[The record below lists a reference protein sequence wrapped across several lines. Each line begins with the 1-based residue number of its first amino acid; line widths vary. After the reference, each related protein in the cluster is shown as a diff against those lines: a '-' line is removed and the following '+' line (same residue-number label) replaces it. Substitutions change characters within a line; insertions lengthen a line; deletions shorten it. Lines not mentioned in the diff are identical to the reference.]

1 MNGVGARRLFASCV
15 GLAAALGAL
24 GCGAAPQPT
33 TDAIPAGAV
42 AVCAGSPISAVAVA
56 SVAQRRGVAPRAAV
70 ELLASDAR
78 LARGAVEAGLE
89 RHHAVRVE
97 QRALLARALLTA
109 LREETRAAPTSP
121 EELDRVRAQHWV
133 DVDRP
138 ETFRVFHVVAMS
150 KDADAAD
157 RRDRARGV
165 ATALELAVRGA
176 TDEADFRARAEAVPH
191 GDVEI
196 RVESLP
202 PVTRDGRVATREGGA
217 FDPAFASAAASL
229 ASPGDHSGVVATSF
243 GFHVIRLLERLP
255 AHRVPDDELRTLTRD
270 QVLAHRGAAA
280 MKDVLTRVRAQN
292 EVSIERNID
301 EAMRVLDAPT
311 ASR

>member
-1 MNGVGARRLFASCV
+1 MIGAGAYRHVVSYA
-15 GLAAALGAL
+15 GLGATLGAL
-24 GCGAAPQPT
+24 GCGAEPPAT
-33 TDAIPAGAV
+33 TVSIPAGAV
-42 AVCAGSPISAVAVA
+42 AVSAGSPISATAVA

-78 LARGAVEAGLE
+78 LARAAVDAGLE

-97 QRALLARALLTA
+97 QRALLARALLTV
-109 LREETRAAPTSP
+109 LREETRAAPTSQ
-121 EELDRVRAQHWV
+121 EELDRVRAQHWI

-150 KDADAAD
+150 KATDAAD
-157 RRDRARGV
+157 RRDRARAVG
-165 ATALELAVRGA
+165 TALEAAVRGA
-176 TDEADFRARAEAVPH
+176 ADEAEFRARAEAVPH

-217 FDPAFASAAASL
+217 FDPAFASAAAAL
-229 ASPGDHSGVVATSF
+229 ANPGDHSGVVATSF
-243 GFHVIRLLERLP
+243 GFHVIRLLERAP
-255 AHRVPDDELRTLTRD
+255 AHRVPDDDLRELTRE

-292 EVSIERNID
+292 EVSIERNVD
-301 EAMRVLDAPT
+301 EAMRALDAPT